1 MEEVLRK
8 QELVLVLNEARRQD
22 INDFTIEEPFF
33 HTCML
38 HVELNSSSVKIT
50 LSPKS
55 DFERPASL
63 NNYWDSSDIPGFYD
77 YRDCLLS
84 SGLVKYSNWKDF
96 VEWVGFLYRSE
107 TDPTLSSR
115 SVYLAID
122 TNMAYFRLLSR
133 CFPIPYKKVQIQASN
148 FDYVI
153 NSIVEGEVD
162 HKIMAKY
169 GDSDLKMMGMYT
181 KIGDIR
187 YNFKNRGK
195 LATRKAKFATQE
207 LNYIR
212 EKLNAVR
219 VKGTA
224 SKTDAE
230 KNDIR
235 IVESLENF
243 AWSKDITL
251 ALISAD
257 RNMGNH
263 AENAEI
269 PYFVLEIPHNTP
281 RTIEVGLDILLNLM
295 HDLALIFGA
304 IKIPEL
310 ETVLFGIWGGKMDSD
325 YRNECV
331 QAWVNANSVIERDLK
346 KDLGLIKSFSKY

>member
-1 MEEVLRK
+1 MNEVLSKR
-8 QELVLVLNEARRQD
+8 ELILVLNEAKRQG
-22 INDFTIEEPFF
+22 IYEFSVEEPYFN
-33 HTCML
+33 TTMVRVL
-38 HVELNSSSVKIT
+38 LNSSSVKIT

-55 DFERPASL
+55 DFERPSSL

-96 VEWVGFLYRSE
+96 IEWIWFLYKSE
-107 TDPTLSSR
+107 TDPTLSSK

-133 CFPIPYKKVQIQASN
+133 CFPVLHDKLSISASN
-148 FDYVI
+148 FDYVMS
-153 NSIVEGEVD
+153 SIVEGEVD

-169 GDSDLKMMGMYT
+169 GESDLKMMGMYT

-207 LNYIR
+207 LNYVR

-219 VKGTA
+219 VKGTS

-269 PYFVLEIPHNTP
+269 PYFVLEIPHRTP
-281 RTIEVGLDILLNLM
+281 RTVEVGTDILLNLL

-304 IKIPEL
+304 IRMPEL
-310 ETVLFGIWGGKMDSD
+310 EIVLFGIWGGKMDSD

-331 QAWVNANSVIERDLK
+331 QAWVNANSVIEGTMKRDLK
-346 KDLGLIKSFSKY
+346 LIKSFSKA

>member
-1 MEEVLRK
+1 MNEVLRK
-8 QELVLVLNEARRQD
+8 EELILIINEARRQG
-22 INDFTIEEPFF
+22 ISEFTVEEPYFNAN
-33 HTCML
+33 ML
-38 HVELNSSSVKIT
+38 HIDLKSSTFKIT
-50 LSPKS
+50 LSPK
-55 DFERPASL
+55 DNFERPASL

-96 VEWVGFLYRSE
+96 IEWIGFLYRSE

-115 SVYLAID
+115 SVYLALD

-133 CFPIPYKKVQIQASN
+133 CFPIPYKNTAIHASN
-148 FDYVI
+148 FDYVM

-162 HKIMAKY
+162 HKITAKY
-169 GDSDLKMMGMYT
+169 VDSDLKMMGMYT

-219 VKGTA
+219 VKSAA

-251 ALISAD
+251 GLISAD

-269 PYFVLEIPHNTP
+269 PYFILEIPHRTP
-281 RTIEVGLDILLNLM
+281 KTIEVGCDIFFNLL

-304 IKIPEL
+304 IRIPEL

-331 QAWVNANSVIERDLK
+331 QAWVNANSVIEGSLK
-346 KDLGLIKSFSKY
+346 KDFELIKSLSKY